1 MPPIHK
7 PPPVPVPNSERK
19 IFHPSSTS
27 QMRDGKIVLNTEFA
41 HVQVGRPKNNRSKKP
56 KKIKIDKSGTIESLA
71 QPGEIKQFFNGA
83 EITRLPSHG
92 PDPMADLVKNA
103 NNLPPMPKDQIEAIY
118 AAKINSN
125 SKSSFM
131 DSTNSM
137 DFYGETFVEKNKAEM
152 PSVQFKDPMANAYAK
167 ITDEAYRTAAGN
179 IEPDVPEKNTLQDP
193 VMARSESGKR
203 TADFAF
209 PETKIGRK
217 GMPKREPII
226 EPLASLDSNLISLL
240 PKATE
245 DSGELK
251 RQGRVTTRRVQAIW
265 TVLKMVIV
273 RKADGLLTQKF

>member
-56 KKIKIDKSGTIESLA
+56 KKIKIDKTGTIESLA
-71 QPGEIKQFFNGA
+71 QPGEIKQYFNGA

-103 NNLPPMPKDQIEAIY
+103 NNLPPMPKDQIEALY

-125 SKSSFM
+125 SKTSFM

-137 DFYGETFVEKNKAEM
+137 DVYGETFVEKNKAEM

-179 IEPDVPEKNTLQDP
+179 VEPEIAEKNTLQDP

-251 RQGRVTTRRVQAIW
+251 RQGRVIITRARSNVA
-265 TVLKMVIV
+265 LK
-273 RKADGLLTQKF
+273 